1 MEIYSMETD
10 TLGARIRLAR
20 GKTSQGV
27 FAALIG
33 VSKGSLGGYERD
45 ENLPNTDVAL
55 KICQKTGFSVEWL
68 LSGRGPLRAP
78 AAPAAPQKQEAEPPA
93 AAPAAPPAEP
103 PETQKSAP
111 YCARCLK
118 LEEKLE
124 KLEEERREL
133 NAENRRLWKE
143 NSALNARVARLEE
156 QQKKGEPARIAAQ
169 NYSAA

>member
-1 MEIYSMETD
+1 MET
-10 TLGARIRLAR
+10 LGTRIRLAR
-20 GKTSQGV
+20 GKTPQGA

-55 KICQKTGFSVEWL
+55 KICRQTGFSVEWL
-68 LSGRGPLRAP
+68 LSGRGPMRAD
-78 AAPAAPQKQEAEPPA
+78 AAPRLRESGP
-93 AAPAAPPAEP
+93 P
-103 PETQKSAP
+103 PETAPP

-133 NAENRRLWKE
+133 NTENRRLWKE
-143 NSALNARVARLEE
+143 NSDLNARVARLEE
-156 QQKKGEPARIAAQ
+156 QQKKGGPAGNAARDC
-169 NYSAA
+169 SAA

>member
-1 MEIYSMETD
+1 MD

-20 GKTSQGV
+20 GKTPQGA

-55 KICQKTGFSVEWL
+55 KICRQTGFSVEWL
-68 LSGRGPLRAP
+68 LSGRGPMRAD
-78 AAPAAPQKQEAEPPA
+78 AAPRPRESGP
-93 AAPAAPPAEP
+93 P
-103 PETQKSAP
+103 PETAAP

-133 NAENRRLWKE
+133 NTDNRRLWKE
-143 NSALNARVARLEE
+143 NSDLNARVARLEE
-156 QQKKGEPARIAAQ
+156 QQKKGGPAGNAARDC
-169 NYSAA
+169 SAA

>member
-1 MEIYSMETD
+1 MD

-20 GKTSQGV
+20 GKTSQGA

-55 KICQKTGFSVEWL
+55 KICQQTGFSVEWL
-68 LSGRGPLRAP
+68 ISGRGPLRAD
-78 AAPAAPQKQEAEPPA
+78 AAPCPHESGPPSEAKKA
-93 AAPAAPPAEP
+93 
-103 PETQKSAP
+103 AP

-133 NAENRRLWKE
+133 NTENRHLWKGYVTT
-143 NSALNARVARLEE
+143 NS
-156 QQKKGEPARIAAQ
+156 
-169 NYSAA
+169 

>member
-20 GKTSQGV
+20 GKTSQGA

-33 VSKGSLGGYERD
+33 VSKGSLGGYERN

-55 KICQKTGFSVEWL
+55 KICQQTGFSVEWL
-68 LSGRGPLRAP
+68 LSGRGLPRAP
-78 AAPAAPQKQEAEPPA
+78 AAPGKQEAEPPPE
-93 AAPAAPPAEP
+93 APQ
-103 PETQKSAP
+103 TAP

-124 KLEEERREL
+124 KLEEKLEKLEEERREL
-133 NAENRRLWKE
+133 NTENRRLWKE

-156 QQKKGEPARIAAQ
+156 QQKKIEPAGIAAQ
-169 NYSAA
+169 NCSAA

>member
-1 MEIYSMETD
+1 MGFRATEIYSMD

-20 GKTSQGV
+20 GNTSQGA

-55 KICQKTGFSVEWL
+55 KICQQTGFSVEWL
-68 LSGRGPLRAP
+68 LSGRGPMRADAASCP
-78 AAPAAPQKQEAEPPA
+78 QESGPPPEAEKAAP
-93 AAPAAPPAEP
+93 
-103 PETQKSAP
+103 
-111 YCARCLK
+111 YYARCLK

-133 NAENRRLWKE
+133 NVENRRLWKE
-143 NSALNARVARLEE
+143 NSDLNARVARLEE
-156 QQKKGEPARIAAQ
+156 QQKRTNPASFSTRDCPAA
-169 NYSAA
+169 

>member
-20 GKTSQGV
+20 GKTSQGA

-33 VSKGSLGGYERD
+33 VSKGSLGGYERN

-55 KICQKTGFSVEWL
+55 KICQQTGFSVEWL
-68 LSGRGPLRAP
+68 LSGRGLPRP
-78 AAPAAPQKQEAEPPA
+78 SAASEKQEAEPP
-93 AAPAAPPAEP
+93 
-103 PETQKSAP
+103 PEAQQTAP

-156 QQKKGEPARIAAQ
+156 QQKKIEPAGISAQ
-169 NYSAA
+169 NCSAA

>member
-1 MEIYSMETD
+1 MD

-20 GKTSQGV
+20 GKTPQGA

-55 KICQKTGFSVEWL
+55 KICRQTGFSVERL
-68 LSGRGPLRAP
+68 LSGRGPMRAD
-78 AAPAAPQKQEAEPPA
+78 AAPRLRESGP
-93 AAPAAPPAEP
+93 P
-103 PETQKSAP
+103 PETAAP

-133 NAENRRLWKE
+133 NTENRRLWKE
-143 NSALNARVARLEE
+143 NSDLNARVARLEE
-156 QQKKGEPARIAAQ
+156 QQKKGGPAGNAARDC
-169 NYSAA
+169 SAA

>member
-1 MEIYSMETD
+1 MD

-20 GKTSQGV
+20 GKTPQGA

-33 VSKGSLGGYERD
+33 VSKGSLG

-55 KICQKTGFSVEWL
+55 KICRQTGFSVEWL
-68 LSGRGPLRAP
+68 LSGRGPMRAD
-78 AAPAAPQKQEAEPPA
+78 AAPRPRESGP
-93 AAPAAPPAEP
+93 P
-103 PETQKSAP
+103 PETAAP

-133 NAENRRLWKE
+133 NTENRRLWKE
-143 NSALNARVARLEE
+143 NSDLNARVARLEE
-156 QQKKGEPARIAAQ
+156 QQKKGGPAGNAARDC
-169 NYSAA
+169 SAA

>member
-20 GKTSQGV
+20 GNTSQGA

-33 VSKGSLGGYERD
+33 VSKGSLGGYERN

-55 KICQKTGFSVEWL
+55 KICQQTGFSVEWL
-68 LSGRGPLRAP
+68 LSGRGLPRP
-78 AAPAAPQKQEAEPPA
+78 SAASEKQEAEPP
-93 AAPAAPPAEP
+93 
-103 PETQKSAP
+103 PEAQQTAP

-133 NAENRRLWKE
+133 NTENRRLWKE

-156 QQKKGEPARIAAQ
+156 QQKKIEPAGIDAQ
-169 NYSAA
+169 NCSAA